1 MKIITRRAKSED
13 IDKITKLYFDTVTNV
28 NSKDYSPEEIKVWS
42 GSAHNNNERWERAVN
57 EQYFIVAEMNKEIV
71 GFGSIAENGY
81 LDFMYVHKDHQRKGI
96 ALKLLNEIES
106 KASEQK
112 NKEIFAYVSI
122 TARPF
127 FEKYGYEHAGY
138 KIVTV
143 KGVDFRDN
151 LMIKK
156 LLQL

>member
-1 MKIITRRAKSED
+1 MTEIRIREAKIDDVDDITQ
-13 IDKITKLYFDTVTNV
+13 LYFGTVTNV
-28 NSKDYSPEEIKVWS
+28 NAKDYSPKEIEVWS
-42 GSAHNNNERWERAVN
+42 GTAHNNNDRWERSVN
-57 EQYFIVAEMNKEIV
+57 EQYFLIAETDKEMV
-71 GFGSIAENGY
+71 GFASIAPNGY

-106 KASEQK
+106 KAIEQK

-138 KIVTV
+138 KIIKV
-143 KGVDFRDN
+143 KGVDFKDN

-156 LLQL
+156 L